1 MYASNRV
8 NAGSVL
14 RAFEIHTYQGGRWK
28 IDSVFDDRDL
38 AVFEAE
44 RMDISGRYPGVRV
57 IEGVFDEASN
67 TTTSRTVYRGVKVA
81 KANEETFQ
89 KSELVRKEVGE
100 AREERKAMNTA
111 RQAQIKRR
119 AMEKKT
125 NPVRLVMILLLL
137 CVFAVGSLFGLAH
150 LDKLM

>member
-1 MYASNRV
+1 MQTS
-8 NAGSVL
+8 SSIL

-57 IEGVFDEASN
+57 VEEVFDEASN
-67 TTTSRTVYRGVKVA
+67 TTTSRTVFRGVKVA
-81 KANEETFQ
+81 KANEEAFQ
-89 KSELVRKEVGE
+89 KTEVVRKEVGQ
-100 AREERKAMNTA
+100 ARQERKAMNTA
-111 RQAQIKRR
+111 RQAQLKRR

-125 NPVRLVMILLLL
+125 SPVRLITILVLLA
-137 CVFAVGSLFGLAH
+137 VFAVGSLFGLGH
-150 LDKLM
+150 LDKMM